1 VTRALGGQVE
11 VESEVGSGTAFV
23 FCFPVVSEVP
33 VAPQRKLGEVHFAGR
48 VLLVEDDWRVRV
60 SVRQFLEGLG
70 FEVIEAGDAAEALA
84 HASGSLALLV
94 TDVMLPE
101 VSGPRIR
108 ELLTEQ
114 HPGLKALYISA
125 HSAPYLMDH
134 GLVTKNDVIL
144 QKPFEMQDLA
154 FRLTE
159 LYSPELGLTQLA
171 RAGFER
177 RQAQCGRA

>member
-1 VTRALGGQVE
+1 MVYGHPVT
-11 VESEVGSGTAFV
+11 
-23 FCFPVVSEVP
+23 
-33 VAPQRKLGEVHFAGR
+33 
-48 VLLVEDDWRVRV
+48 
-60 SVRQFLEGLG
+60 
-70 FEVIEAGDAAEALA
+70 
-84 HASGSLALLV
+84 LV
-94 TDVMLPE
+94 TDPGLEM
-101 VSGPRIR
+101 SMTR
-108 ELLTEQ
+108 LLTAYGAQVNLVSEPHPTGGWQQARRDRVGRLMEQ

-159 LYSPELGLTQLA
+159 LYSPDLGLTQLA
-171 RAGFER
+171 RGGFER